1 MFDLTGE
8 VAVVI
13 GATGAL
19 GGSSAL
25 AMAKAGAK
33 IAVVG
38 RSAERGE
45 ARVQEI
51 SDAGGQAQFFSCD
64 AMDPASLKSCHD
76 AIGQALGSHIDG
88 RACEPAYLQISVE
101 GRALFRRRVGSRRG
115 PVFYPR

>member
-1 MFDLTGE
+1 MSDNMFDLTSE

-19 GGSSAL
+19 GGSCAL

-64 AMDPASLKSCHD
+64 AMDPASLKSCHE
-76 AIGQALGSHIDG
+76 AIGQALGS
-88 RACEPAYLQISVE
+88 P
-101 GRALFRRRVGSRRG
+101 
-115 PVFYPR
+115 